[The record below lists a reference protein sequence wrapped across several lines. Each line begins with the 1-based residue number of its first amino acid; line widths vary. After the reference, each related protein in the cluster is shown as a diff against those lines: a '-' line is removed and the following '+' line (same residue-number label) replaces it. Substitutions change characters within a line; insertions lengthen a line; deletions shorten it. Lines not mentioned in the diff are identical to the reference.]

1 LKTRQT
7 QSFLEENNVEVLVAD
22 LTEPAPEIDE
32 LMVTLGNTGKGIP
45 FYAIY
50 PAGGGEPIT
59 FSDVPLRQKTLLG
72 YLKQAVAADPTS
84 QQAIGQR
91 PPSTVE
97 TRRAGLPAAS
107 QR

>member
-1 LKTRQT
+1 M
-7 QSFLEENNVEVLVAD
+7 E
-22 LTEPAPEIDE
+22 
-32 LMVTLGNTGKGIP
+32 LGNTGLAIP

-59 FSDVPLRQKTLLG
+59 FSDVPLLQEKLLG
-72 YLKQAVAADPTS
+72 YLRQAVATDPAS

-97 TRRAGLPAAS
+97 TRRAGLSAAS